1 MSPRWGSGYK
11 SKWSRGVSFFSAKVV
26 LRSELGN
33 SCGVGRMRVWLAGR
47 ATHFWAAGRRPRL
60 WPGAALGGG
69 HPVLQK

>member
-11 SKWSRGVSFFSAKVV
+11 SKRSRGASFFSAKAV

-33 SCGVGRMRVWLAGR
+33 SCGVGRTRVGPAGW
-47 ATHFWAAGRRPRL
+47 ATHVRAAGRRLCL